1 MDYTVHGTL
10 LARILE
16 WVTFPLAPGDLPNP
30 GIKPQSPTLQADSS
44 PAEPQRKPFCI
55 LSYTKPPSKYS
66 NPILTVQIF
75 DFYA

>member
-1 MDYTVHGTL
+1 MDYKVHGTL
-10 LARILE
+10 QARIME
-16 WVTFPLAPGDLPNP
+16 WLAFPLAPGDLPNP
-30 GIKPQSPTLQADSS
+30 GIDPQSPTLQADSL

-55 LSYTKPPSKYS
+55 LSYTKTPCKYS